1 MVRPKPSPET
11 IGLQHLMIVEPLELE
26 ILCALKRDS
35 DTVAIVDMIL
45 EKNAFESFIIK
56 YKPDV
61 LCVTGYI
68 TNVSTMISYC
78 TIAKQMAPEIK
89 TIVGGVHC
97 EVCPEDFENEAIDFR
112 VVRNAAVI
120 FTDLLNH
127 IEGLSELPLGT
138 FKKGDS
144 LENTQL
150 PPFDFSLPFPDRKS
164 CAQYVDKYFY
174 IFQEKVAL
182 IKTSFGCPFTC
193 SFCFCRSITGG
204 RYFQRS
210 LSEVMQELEMISQKE
225 VYIVDDDFLIDK
237 KWLRAFIAEIK
248 HRKIDKHFLIYGR
261 ADFIASNPD
270 ILHEFAE
277 VGLKTVI
284 VGFESFSDKE
294 LDLYNK
300 NTSVEMYKETM
311 KVLRKEKI
319 ECFATIIIPPE
330 WDKEDFRHMVRVVKQ
345 LGIHFVNLQPLTPLP
360 KTGINFP
367 ENKIIISRNEY
378 EKWDLAHVTVQPT
391 KLTVS
396 EFYKEILKAY
406 NSILY
411 SPHVL
416 WTYLTT
422 YKPMMLYKMLIGGYR
437 VGKQYKL
444 KIKEAKEIATKALN
458 H

>member
-1 MVRPKPSPET
+1 MKILMVRPKPSSET

-26 ILCALKRDS
+26 VLCALKRDS
-35 DTVAIVDMIL
+35 DTVVIVDMIL
-45 EKNAFESFIIK
+45 ERKSFESFLILHR
-56 YKPDV
+56 PDI
-61 LCVTGYI
+61 LCITGYI

-78 TIAKQMAPEIK
+78 TIAKKMSVDIK

-97 EVCPEDFENEAIDFR
+97 EVCPEDFEHEAIDFR

-127 IEGLSELPLGT
+127 IEGISDLPEGA
-138 FKKGDS
+138 FKKGDT
-144 LENTQL
+144 LEKVQL
-150 PPFDFSLPFPDRKS
+150 PPFDFSVPFPDRKS
-164 CAQYVDKYFY
+164 CAKYIDKYFY

-204 RYFQRS
+204 RYFQRP
-210 LSEVMQELEMISQKE
+210 LSDVMQEMEQITQKE

-237 KWLRAFIAEIK
+237 KWLKAFIAEIK
-248 HRKIDKHFLIYGR
+248 QRKIEKHFLIYGR
-261 ADFIASNPD
+261 ADFIATNHAV
-270 ILHEFAE
+270 LHEFAE

-284 VGFESFSDKE
+284 VGFESFTDKE

-311 KVLRKEKI
+311 RVLRIEKI
-319 ECFATIIIPPE
+319 DCFATIIIPPE

-345 LGIHFVNLQPLTPLP
+345 LGINFVNLQPLTPLP
-360 KTGINFP
+360 KTGISFP
-367 ENKIIISRNEY
+367 ESKVIISRKDY
-378 EKWDLAHVTVQPT
+378 EKWDLAHVSVQPS
-391 KLTVS
+391 KLSVS

-411 SPHVL
+411 SPPVL
-416 WTYLTT
+416 WKYLTT
-422 YKPMMLYKMLIGGYR
+422 YKPAMLYKMLVGGYK

-444 KIKEAKEIATKALN
+444 KIKEAREVK
-458 H
+458 